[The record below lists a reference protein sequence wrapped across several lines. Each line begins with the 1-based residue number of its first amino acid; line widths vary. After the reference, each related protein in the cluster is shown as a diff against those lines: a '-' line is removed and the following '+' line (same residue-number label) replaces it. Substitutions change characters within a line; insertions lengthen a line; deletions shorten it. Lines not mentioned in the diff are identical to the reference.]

1 MLVWDAT
8 VKAADDDT
16 TSGYHIVYLDDR
28 PTDLT
33 HDANSDPAGAGPIAT
48 FLTKRSPVLHIS
60 FSNTN
65 VLFVGG
71 VFVPPE

>member
-1 MLVWDAT
+1 MTKLRLGKDRANFT
-8 VKAADDDT
+8 QSNIQCDFSE
-16 TSGYHIVYLDDR
+16 TSDV
-28 PTDLT
+28 
-33 HDANSDPAGAGPIAT
+33 APIAT